1 MATIIT
7 IEGEELKLK
16 NLSRDALQKAVGGYI
31 EVIRLPDK
39 GRMVINEEGVN
50 LGLAV
55 NNAASLIYGQRVF
68 GDVVLLDKD
77 DKV

>member
-7 IEGEELKLK
+7 IGGQELKLED
-16 NLSRDALQKAVGGYI
+16 LSRDTLQKAVGGYI
-31 EVIRLPDK
+31 EVIKIPDK
-39 GRMVINEEGVN
+39 GRMVINEEGAN

-55 NNAASLIYGQRVF
+55 NNAASLICGQRVF

-77 DKV
+77 DRV